1 MTAAWVIFGGML
13 GATAR
18 YLLNHAVTLRSESLL
33 PLGTLTVNIVGS
45 ALLGALIGVGAGG
58 VLGTAA
64 GIGFCGALTTFSTFG
79 HETVVLATRGA
90 YAYAL
95 ANIVLNAGICLVA
108 VYLAA
113 TIAGLFG

>member
-1 MTAAWVIFGGML
+1 MTAVWVVCAGML

-18 YLLNHAVTLRSESLL
+18 YLLNHAVALSTRSPL

-45 ALLGALIGVGAGG
+45 AILGALIGSGVAG
-58 VLGTAA
+58 VPATVA

-79 HETVVLATRGA
+79 HDTVVLATRGA

-108 VYLAA
+108 VYFAA

>member
-1 MTAAWVIFGGML
+1 MTAVWVVVGGML
-13 GATAR
+13 GATTR
-18 YLLNHAVTLRSESLL
+18 YLLNHVVTLSARSLL

-45 ALLGALIGVGAGG
+45 AILGALIGSGVGG
-58 VLGTAA
+58 VPAA
-64 GIGFCGALTTFSTFG
+64 VAGVGFCGALTTFSTFG
-79 HETVVLATRGA
+79 HDTIVLATRGA